1 MIQFEKCD
9 PTLRSTCKDEDEILR
24 WLRRKFIL
32 TYTNQRRFRI
42 QNYDEKKV
50 VEEART
56 NWIPINSQLREEIVF
71 KMEITELTL
80 EDERVWLSFGLGQQ
94 PDNETFMFK
103 FVEAPTRPY
112 EFENNVHISITF
124 EMDLNLKQID
134 RQVYNLLDLIGDI
147 GGLGEGLFFMTYTLL
162 SVIHFGALDNQII

>member
-1 MIQFEKCD
+1 
-9 PTLRSTCKDEDEILR
+9 
-24 WLRRKFIL
+24 
-32 TYTNQRRFRI
+32 
-42 QNYDEKKV
+42 
-50 VEEART
+50 
-56 NWIPINSQLREEIVF
+56 
-71 KMEITELTL
+71 MEITELTL